1 MALTDPEF
9 CLGAMPIPRLRDFL
23 EPMLSVSIK
32 ETLIGLMAQGRQ
44 QETTE
49 AIAVDEQGAPL
60 GRLQISRILTLLHL
74 DLPAEATPLLDTSLE
89 DILIDH
95 PALLQPLTV
104 LPADWEVTEG
114 WHWLHASDPPWVLV
128 DEAGKVLG
136 AVDAIAFWRHFAVLP
151 ARADGPPAF
160 TAPDALAA
168 LASPANP
175 SPPPHAPEPPS
186 ALPTVKP
193 ENSAGDR
200 PWQIAVG
207 TASSPFGRSKHK
219 AQPAEGESPLGSG
232 LVGLVKGLPVPMILW
247 RAECGGVAYS
257 QGWQQQIGDEPKVL
271 EAIAAMEEAD
281 VAQTEVR
288 LPPFCR
294 LEAEPPT
301 GRSPKPAA
309 AWPTHSPTHSPA
321 HSSTHPTHSP
331 TQKAHTLHQRIPK
344 EPTPTP
350 PNRVSTL
357 PPSPQP
363 RHLHPQD
370 ILSDSPDE
378 EYFPDRVWQLTRF
391 SLGKSSTPDL
401 PPLWLVIAQ
410 DVTEQHQM
418 ARELAEKTAELAQL
432 NRLKDEFL
440 SCISHELKTPLTAVL
455 GLSSLLKE
463 QLVGPL
469 NDRQARYAQLIY
481 QSGRHL
487 TLIVN
492 DILDLTR
499 IETGQLELNLESV
512 ELASLCHRA
521 YEQAR
526 QLHQEVSVSEA
537 GKAAETLEEPEF
549 SLSIQPGLSEMT
561 ADDLRLR
568 QMLTNLLSNALKFT
582 PTTGKVGL
590 EVTTWDGWVAFTVW
604 DTGIG
609 IAADKQHLIFQK
621 FQQLENPLTRRFE
634 GTGLGLVLT
643 QRIARLHGGDITFIS
658 EEGKGSRFTVLLP
671 KDLQTRPTK
680 LPLHASRKLQQR
692 LVLVAETGTARIE
705 GLDTGLRQL
714 GYRAA
719 IARSGTEALEKVRR
733 LQPALVILNPNLPL
747 LSGWDVLTLL
757 KAGIDTRATPVI
769 WSGSTEEKPR
779 AIAYGASA
787 CLSHPI
793 HPESLRKS
801 ILEATQ
807 TPDEWSPIPA
817 NRLTVLHLRLSP
829 QALAA
834 DGPSVSELLHSYSYR
849 VVEVSDLDQADLLA
863 RVWKPHVVVLEGSL
877 PDPTTYFKHL
887 YEHTVLSTVPMITLT
902 PETTQ
907 SANRVPGLTVFPC
920 LAPLTP
926 VDAFGAVEESALFQV
941 IQVASGRG

>member
-1 MALTDPEF
+1 MALTYPEF
-9 CLGAMPIPRLRDFL
+9 WLGAMPISRLRDFL
-23 EPMLSVSIK
+23 EPVLQVSVT
-32 ETLIGLMAQGRQ
+32 ETLTGLIAQCRQ
-44 QETTE
+44 QQVQG
-49 AIAVDEQGAPL
+49 AIAIDEQGAPL
-60 GRLQISRILTLLHL
+60 GRLHIGSILTLLHL
-74 DLPAEATPLLDTSLE
+74 DLPAEAMPPPDMSLE
-89 DILIDH
+89 DVLLDH
-95 PALLQPLTV
+95 PALLQPVTV
-104 LPADWEVTEG
+104 LPADWDVTEG

-128 DEAGKVLG
+128 NEAGRVLG
-136 AVDAIAFWRHFAVLP
+136 EVDAIAFWRHFAVLP
-151 ARADGPPAF
+151 PRVEAQ
-160 TAPDALAA
+160 
-168 LASPANP
+168 
-175 SPPPHAPEPPS
+175 S
-186 ALPTVKP
+186 ALPPVAS
-193 ENSAGDR
+193 SAPAASQPAKSGALDGAERPAASVAGGMGDR

-207 TASSPFGRSKHK
+207 SASLHRSPRQATQP
-219 AQPAEGESPLGSG
+219 AQPEPPLGSG
-232 LVGLVKGLPVPMILW
+232 LVGLVEWLPVPMLLW
-247 RAECGGVAYS
+247 QADGEVNYS

-271 EAIAAMEEAD
+271 EAIAAMEAAG
-281 VAQTEVR
+281 VAQAEVR

-294 LEAEPPT
+294 LDAAPPT

-309 AWPTHSPTHSPA
+309 LWPTHSL
-321 HSSTHPTHSP
+321 THSP
-331 TQKAHTLHQRIPK
+331 TQKAHTLHQRLPK
-344 EPTPTP
+344 EPAPTP
-350 PNRVSTL
+350 PNCVSTL

-378 EYFPDRVWQLTRF
+378 EHFPDRVWQLTRF
-391 SLGKSSTPDL
+391 SLGQIATQDPQ
-401 PPLWLVIAQ
+401 PLWLVIAQ

-418 ARELAEKTAELAQL
+418 ARELAAKTADLAQL

-512 ELASLCHRA
+512 VLDSLCHRA
-521 YEQAR
+521 YEQAS
-526 QLHQEVSVSEA
+526 QLHQEVSVPEA
-537 GKAAETLEEPEF
+537 GSALEAATGPAF

-582 PTTGKVGL
+582 PTTGQVGL
-590 EVTTWDGWVAFTVW
+590 EVTTWDDWVAFTVW

-658 EEGKGSRFTVLLP
+658 EEGKGSRFTLLLP
-671 KDLQTRPTK
+671 KDLQPRPAQ
-680 LPLHASRKLQQR
+680 LPLHSPRKLQQR
-692 LVLVAETGTARIE
+692 LVLVAESGTARIE
-705 GLDTGLRQL
+705 ALDSGLRQL
-714 GYRAA
+714 GYRVA

-733 LQPALVILNPNLPL
+733 LQPAMVILNPALPL

-757 KAGIDTRATPVI
+757 KAGIETRDIPII
-769 WSGSTEEKPR
+769 WSGSAEEKPR

-793 HPESLRKS
+793 HLESLRKS
-801 ILEATQ
+801 ILETTQ
-807 TPDEWSPIPA
+807 TPDELSPIPA
-817 NRLTVLHLRLSP
+817 TRLTVLHLRLSP
-829 QALAA
+829 QSLAA
-834 DGPSVSELLHSYSYR
+834 DGPSVSELLHSYPYR

-877 PDPTTYFKHL
+877 PDPTVYFNHL
-887 YEHTVLSTVPMITLT
+887 YKHTVLSTVPIITLT

-907 SANRVPGLTVFPC
+907 SANRIPGLTVFPC

-926 VDAFGAVEESALFQV
+926 VDAFGTMEESALFQA

>member
-1 MALTDPEF
+1 
-9 CLGAMPIPRLRDFL
+9 MPIPRLRDFL
-23 EPMLSVSIK
+23 EPAVQVSIK
-32 ETLIGLMAQGRQ
+32 ETLIGLMAHCQQ
-44 QETTE
+44 QETGE
-49 AIAVDEQGAPL
+49 AIAIDEQGLPL
-60 GRLQISRILTLLHL
+60 GRLQISRILSLLHL
-74 DLPAEATPLLDTSLE
+74 DLPAELAPPPDMSLE
-89 DILIDH
+89 DLLIEH
-95 PALLQPLTV
+95 PALLQPVTV
-104 LPADWEVTEG
+104 LPADWAVTEG

-136 AVDAIAFWRHFAVLP
+136 TVDAIAFWRHFAVLP
-151 ARADGPPAF
+151 AQVDEQSASAF
-160 TAPDALAA
+160 PDSLTAP
-168 LASPANP
+168 ASQ
-175 SPPPHAPEPPS
+175 SDKPPPLDAS
-186 ALPTVKP
+186 RLPAVGTGKG
-193 ENSAGDR
+193 AGHR
-200 PWQIAVG
+200 PWRIAVG
-207 TASSPFGRSKHK
+207 TAVSPPSGRPRHPAPL
-219 AQPAEGESPLGSG
+219 AQGETSLGTGLRG
-232 LVGLVKGLPVPMILW
+232 LVEGLPVPMLLW
-247 RAECGGVAYS
+247 QADRGTVACS
-257 QGWQQQIGDEPKVL
+257 QGWQQDIGEEPRVL
-271 EAIAAMEEAD
+271 EAIAAMEAAG
-281 VAQTEVR
+281 VAQVEVR
-288 LPPFCR
+288 LPPFCH
-294 LEAEPPT
+294 LGAGPST
-301 GRSPKPAA
+301 GRSPKPSA
-309 AWPTHSPTHSPA
+309 AWQTHSPA
-321 HSSTHPTHSP
+321 HSPTHSP

-344 EPTPTP
+344 EPASTP

-357 PPSPQP
+357 PPSPRP

-370 ILSDSPDE
+370 VLSDSPDE
-378 EYFPDRVWQLTRF
+378 EYFPDCVWQLTRF

-401 PPLWLVIAQ
+401 HPLWLVMAQ

-418 ARELAEKTAELAQL
+418 ARELAAKTADLAQL

-512 ELASLCHRA
+512 EIASLCHRA

-590 EVTTWDGWVAFTVW
+590 EVATWDDWVAFTVW

-643 QRIARLHGGDITFIS
+643 QRIARLHGGDITFLS

-671 KDLQTRPTK
+671 KDLQPCPTK

-692 LVLVAETGTARIE
+692 LVLVAESGTARIE
-705 GLDTGLRQL
+705 VLDAGLRQL
-714 GYRAA
+714 GYRVA

-787 CLSHPI
+787 CLSYPI

-834 DGPSVSELLHSYSYR
+834 DGPSVSELLHSYPYR

-877 PDPTTYFKHL
+877 PDPTDYFNHL

>member
-1 MALTDPEF
+1 
-9 CLGAMPIPRLRDFL
+9 MPIPRLRDFL
-23 EPMLSVSIK
+23 EPVLQVSVK
-32 ETLIGLMAQGRQ
+32 ETLVGLMTHCHQ
-44 QETTE
+44 QEAIE
-49 AIAVDEQGAPL
+49 AIATDEQGLPL
-60 GRLQISRILTLLHL
+60 GRLRISRVLSLLHL
-74 DLPAEATPLLDTSLE
+74 DLPPASAPPLDMSLE
-89 DILIDH
+89 DLLIDH
-95 PALLQPLTV
+95 PALLQPVTV
-104 LPADWEVTEG
+104 LPADWAVTEG

-128 DEAGKVLG
+128 DEAGRVLG
-136 AVDAIAFWRHFAVLP
+136 EVDAIAFWRHFAVLP
-151 ARADGPPAF
+151 ARVEEGFALDVLPPPAP
-160 TAPDALAA
+160 AASQPAESMSPDASKRTAIR
-168 LASPANP
+168 PK
-175 SPPPHAPEPPS
+175 EG
-186 ALPTVKP
+186 
-193 ENSAGDR
+193 AGNR

-207 TASSPFGRSKHK
+207 SAPLPGRPRQV
-219 AQPAEGESPLGSG
+219 AQATQGETPLRLG
-232 LVGLVKGLPVPMILW
+232 LLELVEWLPVPMLLW
-247 RAECGGVAYS
+247 QADSGVVSYS
-257 QGWQQQIGDEPKVL
+257 QGWQQEIGEEPRVL
-271 EAIAAMEEAD
+271 EAIAAMEAAG
-281 VAQTEVR
+281 VAQVEVR

-294 LEAEPPT
+294 LEAGPST
-301 GRSPKPAA
+301 GRSPKTAA
-309 AWPTHSPTHSPA
+309 AWPTHSPA
-321 HSSTHPTHSP
+321 
-331 TQKAHTLHQRIPK
+331 QKAHTLHQRIPK
-344 EPTPTP
+344 EPAPVP

-370 ILSDSPDE
+370 VLSDSPDE
-378 EYFPDRVWQLTRF
+378 EFFPDRVWQLTRL
-391 SLGKSSTPDL
+391 SLSKTSPPGHQ
-401 PPLWLVIAQ
+401 PLWLVIAQ

-418 ARELAEKTAELAQL
+418 ARELAAKTADLAQL

-499 IETGQLELNLESV
+499 IETGQLELNLESIA
-512 ELASLCHRA
+512 LDSLCQRA

-526 QLHQEVSVSEA
+526 QLHQEVSVLEA
-537 GKAAETLEEPEF
+537 GKANEMPEEPEF
-549 SLSIQPGLSEMT
+549 SLSIQPGLREMT

-590 EVTTWDGWVAFTVW
+590 EVATWDDWVAFTVW

-643 QRIARLHGGDITFIS
+643 QRIAHLHGGDITFVS
-658 EEGKGSRFTVLLP
+658 EEGKGSRFTLLLP
-671 KDLQTRPTK
+671 RDLQPHPTK
-680 LPLHASRKLQQR
+680 PPLKVSRRLQQR
-692 LVLVAETGTARIE
+692 LVLVAESGTARIE
-705 GLDTGLRQL
+705 ALDAGLRQL
-714 GYRAA
+714 GYRVA

-733 LQPALVILNPNLPL
+733 LQPALVILNPTLPL

-757 KAGIDTRATPVI
+757 KSGIETRTTPVI

-793 HPESLRKS
+793 HRESLRKS

-807 TPDEWSPIPA
+807 TPDELSPLPA
-817 NRLTVLHLRLSP
+817 TRLTVLHLRLSP
-829 QALAA
+829 QSLAA
-834 DGPSVSELLHSYSYR
+834 NGPSVSELLHSYPYR

-877 PDPTTYFKHL
+877 PDPTAYFKHL
-887 YEHTVLSTVPMITLT
+887 YEHTVLSAVPMITLT

-907 SANRVPGLTVFPC
+907 SANRVPGLKVFPC

-926 VDAFGAVEESALFQV
+926 VDAFGAIEESALFQV

>member
-1 MALTDPEF
+1 
-9 CLGAMPIPRLRDFL
+9 MPISRLRDFL
-23 EPMLSVSIK
+23 EPVLLVSMT
-32 ETLIGLMAQGRQ
+32 ETLTGLIAHCRQ

-49 AIAVDEQGAPL
+49 AIAIDEQAAPL
-60 GRLQISRILTLLHL
+60 GRLQIGRIFALLHL
-74 DLPAEATPLLDTSLE
+74 DSPTEATPLLAMSLQ
-89 DILIDH
+89 DLLIDH
-95 PALLQPLTV
+95 PALLQPVTV
-104 LPADWEVTEG
+104 LPAEWEVTEG

-128 DEAGKVLG
+128 DEAGRVLG
-136 AVDAIAFWRHFAVLP
+136 GVNAIAFWRHFAVLP
-151 ARADGPPAF
+151 ARVEEQSS
-160 TAPDALAA
+160 DA
-168 LASPANP
+168 SERPV
-175 SPPPHAPEPPS
+175 
-186 ALPTVKP
+186 TRVKGG
-193 ENSAGDR
+193 AGDR

-207 TASSPFGRSKHK
+207 SASPSHERTGQTAQA
-219 AQPAEGESPLGSG
+219 AQGEASLGSE
-232 LVGLVKGLPVPMILW
+232 LVGLLEWLPVPMLLW
-247 RAECGGVAYS
+247 RADSVVMGYS
-257 QGWQQQIGDEPKVL
+257 RGWQQQIGDEPKVL
-271 EAIAAMEEAD
+271 EAIAAMETAE
-281 VAQTEVR
+281 VAQAEVR
-288 LPPFCR
+288 LPPFCH
-294 LEAEPPT
+294 LEAAPPT
-301 GRSPKPAA
+301 ERSPRPETL
-309 AWPTHSPTHSPA
+309 WPTHSPA
-321 HSSTHPTHSP
+321 HSPA
-331 TQKAHTLHQRIPK
+331 QKAHTLHQRIPK
-344 EPTPTP
+344 EPALLP

-378 EYFPDRVWQLTRF
+378 EYFPDRVWQLTRL
-391 SLGKSSTPDL
+391 SLGKSTPTD
-401 PPLWLVIAQ
+401 PQPLWLVIAQ

-418 ARELAEKTAELAQL
+418 ARELAAKTADLAQL

-469 NDRQARYAQLIY
+469 NERQARYAQLIY

-512 ELASLCHRA
+512 ALDSLCQRA

-526 QLHQEVSVSEA
+526 QLHQEVSVPDAGNATEA
-537 GKAAETLEEPEF
+537 LTEPDF
-549 SLSIQPGLSEMT
+549 SLSIQPGLSEIT

-590 EVTTWDGWVAFTVW
+590 EVTTWDGWIAFTVW

-643 QRIARLHGGDITFIS
+643 QRIAQLHGGDVTFIS
-658 EEGKGSRFTVLLP
+658 EEGKGSRFTLLLP
-671 KDLQTRPTK
+671 KDLQPCPTQ
-680 LPLHASRKLQQR
+680 LPLTSPRKLRQR
-692 LVLVAETGTARIE
+692 LVLVAESSTARIE
-705 GLDTGLRQL
+705 ALNTGLHQL
-714 GYRAA
+714 GYRVA

-733 LQPALVILNPNLPL
+733 LQPALVILNPALPL

-757 KAGIDTRATPVI
+757 KSGIETRATPII

-787 CLSHPI
+787 CLGHPI
-793 HPESLRKS
+793 HLKSLRKS

-807 TPDEWSPIPA
+807 TPGELSPIPA
-817 NRLTVLHLRLSP
+817 TRLTVLHLRLSP
-829 QALAA
+829 QSLAA
-834 DGPSVSELLHSYSYR
+834 DGPSVSELLHSYPYR

-877 PDPTTYFKHL
+877 PDPTAYFNHL

-907 SANRVPGLTVFPC
+907 SANRIPGLTVFPC

-926 VDAFGAVEESALFQV
+926 VEASGAVEESALFQV